1 MMNLNKVIPSLNVLR
16 TQNILYNLELNFLN
30 SLEQEEIEE
39 EEDVYLIIIL
49 VVNPSE
55 FDMKSYFK

>member
-1 MMNLNKVIPSLNVLR
+1 MNLNKVIPSLNVLR